1 MVTVVSGTK
10 CKTLLNI
17 FISEKRRRERKRKKR
32 KGDKKQQQI
41 VFVSRLVTPS
51 TIGELE

>member
-17 FISEKRRRERKRKKR
+17 FISEKEEGKEREKNEKATRSSNR
-32 KGDKKQQQI
+32 
-41 VFVSRLVTPS
+41 
-51 TIGELE
+51 

>member
-17 FISEKRRRERKRKKR
+17 FISEKEEGKEREENEKATKQ
-32 KGDKKQQQI
+32 QQQI